1 MMTMTPRSPPPA
13 RPRARGSGD
22 VSKLKLSPDVAALNP
37 EAAGQA
43 AHTPSKYGNR
53 RVTVDGYTFDSQ
65 AEYARFRELRLLAR
79 SGKIQSLQV
88 HPRFDLS
95 VNGVRICRYY
105 GDFGYMRGSTYVVED
120 IKGARTQVYR
130 IKRALMLACHGITIT
145 EIDA

>member
-1 MMTMTPRSPPPA
+1 MTLATSSASCNRSARSPPA
-13 RPRARGSGD
+13 RPQARGSGD

-43 AHTPSKYGNR
+43 ARMPSKYGNR
-53 RVTVDGYTFDSQ
+53 RVTADGYTFDSQ

-79 SGKIQSLQV
+79 AGKIQSLQV

-105 GDFGYMRGSTYVVED
+105 ADFGYMRGSTYVVED
-120 IKGARTQVYR
+120 VKSSATRTPVYR
-130 IKRALMLACHGITIT
+130 IK
-145 EIDA
+145 